1 MHLGLVFTD
10 FCWFCI
16 VFSEVFGCFKLVLLY
31 VWGHTEANEDLRN
44 AVHTVCRWPQR
55 FEWMDRSRISGM
67 DRFEESTHADGAGF
81 GFGSG
86 SGFVQAGSIRLG
98 S

>member
-1 MHLGLVFTD
+1 MLFIPCAAG
-10 FCWFCI
+10 
-16 VFSEVFGCFKLVLLY
+16 G
-31 VWGHTEANEDLRN
+31 
-44 AVHTVCRWPQR
+44 WPQR

-98 S
+98 